1 MSADGALAAAVTPG
15 IADILLEVG
24 AVLFVLGILGGVA
37 RRFGLSPVPLYLV
50 AGLFLGEGGA
60 VTLDASTGFLA
71 VGAELGL
78 ILLLLTLGLEFS
90 ADEFSSV
97 LRRHV
102 PSGFVDLLLN
112 ATPGAVAGWIL
123 FDSWTAALVMAGVTW
138 VSSSGIVAR
147 VVSDLGRLANRETP
161 SVLAILVLEDI
172 AMAVYLPLVA
182 VLVAG
187 GGLVEVV
194 IAVSAS
200 VTAVLIVL
208 LGSRHF
214 GDRLSHRLT
223 NAEDEQVL
231 LRVFGITL
239 VVAGLTT
246 LLDASAAVGAFLVG
260 LALTGNAADRS
271 RELLSPLR
279 DIFAAVFFVFFGLS
293 IDPSTLPPV
302 LVGATVLAVITLV
315 TKVLTGWY
323 ASARDGAGPRGR
335 MRAGLVLAARGEFAV
350 VIGGL
355 AVASGLEEVGPVTA
369 AYVLILA
376 VASPVLA
383 RFADE
388 IARPFMPKP
397 VAA

>member
-1 MSADGALAAAVTPG
+1 MNVEGAMAAAVTPA
-15 IADILLEVG
+15 IADLLLEVG
-24 AVLFVLGILGGVA
+24 AVLFALGILGGVA

-102 PSGFVDLLLN
+102 PSGVVDLLLN

-187 GGLVEVV
+187 GGIVEVI

-200 VTAVLIVL
+200 VTAVLIVV

-260 LALTGNAADRS
+260 LALTGKAAERS

-279 DIFAAVFFVFFGLS
+279 DVFAAVFFVFFGLS

-302 LVGATVLAVITLV
+302 LFSASVLAVITLV

-323 ASARDGAGPRGR
+323 AAGRDGAGPRGR

-355 AVASGLEEVGPVTA
+355 AVVSGLEEVGPLTA

-383 RFADE
+383 RFADD
-388 IARPFMPKP
+388 IAKPFMPKP
-397 VAA
+397 VNA

>member
-246 LLDASAAVGAFLVG
+246 LLAASAAVGAFLVG
-260 LALTGNAADRS
+260 LALTGKAADRS

-302 LVGATVLAVITLV
+302 LVAATVLAVITLV

-335 MRAGLVLAARGEFAV
+335 MRAGLVLAAR
-350 VIGGL
+350 
-355 AVASGLEEVGPVTA
+355 
-369 AYVLILA
+369 
-376 VASPVLA
+376 
-383 RFADE
+383 
-388 IARPFMPKP
+388 
-397 VAA
+397 